1 MSEMISR
8 NAALDI
14 AYKHSY
20 SNNFY
25 VSKNGADIADAIRA
39 LPAVQPDVA
48 AIRDD
53 AREAI
58 AALIKREQGQLLSDY
73 DVHPEVWNNDPEVAQ
88 AAWGLTDAILALIDN
103 PRKEVV
109 PDASEICTPSIIT
122 YDDEGN
128 PSYTFNEDHS
138 WRDVAR
144 WIAKNPADLEEMIYI
159 LVEMELENNRLLKGK
174 RVGYTVEF
182 IGCFDE

>member
-1 MSEMISR
+1 MSDAEYE
-8 NAALDI
+8 ALTGSEEGGMDCATRI
-14 AYKHSY
+14 
-20 SNNFY
+20 
-25 VSKNGADIADAIRA
+25 
-39 LPAVQPDVA
+39 
-48 AIRDD
+48 
-53 AREAI
+53 EA
-58 AALIKREQGQLLSDY
+58 
-73 DVHPEVWNNDPEVAQ
+73 
-88 AAWGLTDAILALIDN
+88 AILALIDN
-103 PRKEVV
+103 PGKEAMPDAAQSPPAGHDIGPGDQAVA
-109 PDASEICTPSIIT
+109 DASEICTPSIIT

-159 LVEMELENNRLLKGK
+159 LVEMKLENNRLLK